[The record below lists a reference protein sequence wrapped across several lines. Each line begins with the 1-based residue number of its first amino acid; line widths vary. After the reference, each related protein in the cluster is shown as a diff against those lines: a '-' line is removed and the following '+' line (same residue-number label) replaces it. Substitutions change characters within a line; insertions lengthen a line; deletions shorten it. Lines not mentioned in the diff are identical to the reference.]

1 MVNNN
6 SPEDSEYLSKTQ
18 KKQQAHELQD
28 LARTIAEM
36 PASKRE
42 QLQLPAPIVAAID
55 ESKRI
60 TSHIARKRHFQYM
73 GKLLL
78 KSDHQAIIDAIEQQ
92 EQKNALFQVRDRII
106 NQWIDQFMDAD
117 ADHNA
122 MFSTL
127 YENHD
132 HAEIQEL
139 RALLRNLQK
148 QADNSSKRKKVFQAL
163 RALDNQHHLS

>member
-6 SPEDSEYLSKTQ
+6 SPEETEYLSKTQ

-36 PASKRE
+36 PVSKRK
-42 QLQLPAPIVAAID
+42 QLQLPPPILDAIE

-78 KSDHQAIIDAIEQQ
+78 KSDYQAIIDALEQQ

-106 NQWIDQFMDAD
+106 NNWIDQFMDTE

-122 MFSTL
+122 MFSKL
-127 YENHD
+127 YENYD

-148 QADNSSKRKKVFQAL
+148 QSDNQGKRKKVFQAL
-163 RALDNQHHLS
+163 RALDNQHHL